1 MHGERGSCAV
11 KAAIV
16 TGAGSG
22 LGLQLAIALVDGGRR
37 VIGVT
42 RSSPQDH
49 EFVHLVELGAMTH
62 VRGDVSDSHTAE
74 LALAAAQELGGADLL
89 INCAGAGIY
98 GPAGSY
104 SRRDLDDVFAGN
116 LYGTILFSEAAF
128 RVFRTEG
135 GTIVNVM
142 STAAHVARANEAIY
156 CASKWGA
163 RGYTESLR
171 LEAKG
176 SAATIVAV
184 YPGGMNTPFWEVGR
198 GSKVDPSKFMDP
210 FEVAHVILS
219 SLAEHKGTYVSDII
233 VNRK

>member
-1 MHGERGSCAV
+1 M
-11 KAAIV
+11 KTAIV

-22 LGLQLAIALVDGGRR
+22 LGLQLSIALIGDGRK

-42 RSSPQDH
+42 RSNPVDRD
-49 EFVHLVELGAMTH
+49 FVHLVEQGALKH
-62 VRGDVSDSHTAE
+62 VRGDAGDPRTVE
-74 LALAAAQELGGADLL
+74 MALAEAEALGGVDLL

-128 RVFRTEG
+128 RIFRSEG

-142 STAAHVARANEAIY
+142 STASQVARANEAIY

-171 LEAKG
+171 IEAKG
-176 SAATIVAV
+176 SAASIVAV

-210 FEVAHVILS
+210 AQVAQVILS
-219 SLAEHKGTYVSDII
+219 ALAEHEGTYVSDII